1 MLSRGTRRVAMLTPF
16 AFPSPSG
23 NAVTVERIAS
33 GLSTRGIEPRVWDLS
48 AGEAATVERE
58 VCQWR
63 PDLLH
68 PLHPFHAGPLAGRR
82 ARLPGPPPVAPLT
95 GPTPNHALA

>member
-1 MLSRGTRRVAMLTPF
+1 MTSRGTRRVAMLTPF

-33 GLSTRGIEPRVWDLS
+33 GLSTRGIEPRVGDLS
-48 AGEAATVERE
+48 GRDAATVERG

-63 PDLLH
+63 PSLV
-68 PLHPFHAGPLAGRR
+68 PAFHAIHAGTLVSRI
-82 ARLPGPPPVAPLT
+82 APLLGHQILAPHT
-95 GPTPNHALA
+95 GTSTAPAI